1 MSWKNYRVRPSDIE
15 AVQKSDPGIKPHE
28 IPWDVPAD
36 IDDGDEA
43 LERVSF
49 ARPLVVDGEAVDLNK
64 KVGSPEQE
72 GRVLVSTPD
81 PHDRFLVTEPPT
93 SIPPDAT
100 PEEIDELRFPV
111 VPRPGTPE
119 YEAWLRS
126 IDQPKE

>member
-36 IDDGDEA
+36 IDEGDEA

-49 ARPLVVDGEAVDLNK
+49 ARPLVVDGEAYDLNRK
-64 KVGSPEQE
+64 LAPSE
-72 GRVLVSTPD
+72 GTD

-93 SIPPDAT
+93 SIPSDAT
-100 PEEIDELRFPV
+100 PEEIEELRFPV

-126 IDQPKE
+126 IDRPKE